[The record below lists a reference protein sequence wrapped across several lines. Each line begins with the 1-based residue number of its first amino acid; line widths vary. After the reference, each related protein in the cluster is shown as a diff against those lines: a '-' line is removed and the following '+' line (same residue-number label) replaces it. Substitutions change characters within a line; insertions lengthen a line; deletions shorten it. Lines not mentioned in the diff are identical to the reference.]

1 MVRLYFGTFGEGH
14 REQRERPSGG
24 RCLRGRRWR
33 IMTAGCSL
41 VRVWTARGGTERC
54 AGSSISKKN
63 WPNFDNLLA
72 QSCRFRAVRYTGGV
86 DDAGAPGVGQGGN
99 AVSETIRGRSVERG
113 FDGKQ
118 IYAYEFGSH

>member
-1 MVRLYFGTFGEGH
+1 M
-14 REQRERPSGG
+14 G
-24 RCLRGRRWR
+24 RS
-33 IMTAGCSL
+33 A
-41 VRVWTARGGTERC
+41 ARDRHFE
-54 AGSSISKKN
+54 KN
-63 WPNFDNLLA
+63 WPNFDNLLP

-118 IYAYEFGSH
+118 IYANGPEESTTPTPEVTV